1 MRLAMIEEAAM
12 QSKYYIRISDITAP
26 APIYLQRIDSKG
38 KPVFTGS
45 TGFAKRYDNI
55 SLAEE
60 IAAKLRSQTS
70 ERDGES
76 CTIEIIDTQTDKPV
90 GETDDEPM
98 VVSPPPIPPFPGT
111 ENGDGWDVRFKFV
124 QCTTNH
130 EATLEMKKTP
140 EGIITRYKPLL
151 GSYSKEFSKA
161 AMTDAVNCWIDCI
174 RAWLLAQI
182 EQSNKAV
189 KK

>member
-1 MRLAMIEEAAM
+1 M
-12 QSKYYIRISDITAP
+12 QSKYYIRITYDTAL
-26 APIYLQRIDSKG
+26 APKYIHHIGNNGNIIPTDNKNVAKLFDSLQ
-38 KPVFTGS
+38 F
-45 TGFAKRYDNI
+45 
-55 SLAEE
+55 AEE
-60 IAAKLRSQTS
+60 IAAKYRAQIAG
-70 ERDGES
+70 RDGEA
-76 CTIEIIDTQTDKPV
+76 CTIEIINTQTDKPV
-90 GETDDEPM
+90 GETDDEPRA
-98 VVSPPPIPPFPGT
+98 VSPPPILPFPGT

-124 QCTTNH
+124 QCATDH

-161 AMTDAVNCWIDCI
+161 AMIDAVNCWIDCI

>member
-1 MRLAMIEEAAM
+1 M

-55 SLAEE
+55 GLAEE

-90 GETDDEPM
+90 GETDDEPQA
-98 VVSPPPIPPFPGT
+98 VSPPPIPPFPGSD
-111 ENGDGWDVRFKFV
+111 NSDGWNARFMFI
-124 QCTTNH
+124 QCATGQ
-130 EATLEMKKTP
+130 EATLEMCKTP
-140 EGIITRYKPLL
+140 EGIKTRYKPII
-151 GSYSKEFSKA
+151 GGYSKEYPKA